1 MRSFQQIPVALCAL
15 VACAVATTSSQ
26 DTIKYDATVYIT
38 STITRVNTVTAS
50 TSPTGAPVNQTSTF
64 IATHPTMA
72 PSYNAGNGTSVA
84 PTASASAPTGA
95 LPSASAPPAFPG
107 AASSLS
113 INAYLAVAAAGLGY
127 LVL

>member
-1 MRSFQQIPVALCAL
+1 MRSFAVALCAL
-15 VACAVATTSSQ
+15 AACASAQSSQ

-38 STITRVNTVTAS
+38 STVTRINTITAS
-50 TSPTGAPVNQTSTF
+50 SSPTGAPMNQTST
-64 IATHPTMA
+64 IAAVHPTMA

-84 PTASASAPTGA
+84 PTASSSAPTG
-95 LPSASAPPAFPG
+95 SSAPGPSQVPFPG

-113 INAYLAVAAAGLGY
+113 ANAYLALVAAGLGY